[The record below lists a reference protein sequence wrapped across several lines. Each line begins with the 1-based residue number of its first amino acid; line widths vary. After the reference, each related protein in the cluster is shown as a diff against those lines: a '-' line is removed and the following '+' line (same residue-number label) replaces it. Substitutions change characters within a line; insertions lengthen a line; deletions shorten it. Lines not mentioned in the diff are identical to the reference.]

1 MHHGHHC
8 QYQDGI
14 PAETVNRVGYLCG
27 KIRSDDWR
35 QNKER
40 QKKSGNDQPR
50 QTEVVNQFPD
60 FRLLPQDLLYYLVF
74 FPMLSPPLFNLA
86 DHEHTEF
93 F

>member
-60 FRLLPQDLLYYLVF
+60 FRLLPRIYCIILYFSHAV
-74 FPMLSPPLFNLA
+74 SPLI
-86 DHEHTEF
+86 
-93 F
+93 